1 MSFQD
6 KSIQC
11 SDCGTTFTSRAAEQE
26 PFASQGC
33 TNGPKRC
40 LQCRQASKSECY
52 ENNSH
57 GSRLRM
63 SPAVS
68 PDCGRDNEVPS
79 VALDDNT
86 VLRRQ
91 LKGIERY
98 FLRCPNA
105 NLIVVAQIRGFISS
119 HQLEAVLHKLRRKH
133 PLLGVR
139 ISLDHRNIAW
149 LTSEGV
155 PENLVHV
162 EQRAAEDSDAWIHR
176 VNEEQ
181 KFCFPLD
188 KGPLIR
194 FVLFNYPQN
203 SHLII
208 NCHHSICDGLSIT
221 YLIHDIL
228 SHTGNPGG
236 RLESTVA
243 SVVTENTKLP
253 ASASISLFQKIRM
266 KVLNRLWERKN
277 ISFSEDDYG
286 ALHHK
291 YWSRLKDNSIL
302 SWGLTESQTSDF
314 VSRCRKENVTVNS
327 AIVTAFMAAQRNIQG
342 TRPSYLSTVSMP
354 VDIRNRF
361 SPHIG
366 EVFGLYVSS
375 VKATFNYSM
384 KTSFWSNVRKIHKR
398 INKKL
403 TDKSVFMLPQQTR
416 YMHSTLIDS
425 IYFIK
430 YGLLRN
436 KIASFFL
443 RFSGVNK
450 LNTGLEIS
458 NIGKYKFPVD
468 YGSLKLEA
476 IFVPVFLSDYQEKCL
491 RVISVGR
498 KMFFTLTFWDS
509 IIDKITA
516 EKIRDMSMTYL
527 SRATGWVC

>member
-1 MSFQD
+1 MLH
-6 KSIQC
+6 
-11 SDCGTTFTSRAAEQE
+11 T
-26 PFASQGC
+26 
-33 TNGPKRC
+33 
-40 LQCRQASKSECY
+40 
-52 ENNSH
+52 
-57 GSRLRM
+57 
-63 SPAVS
+63 
-68 PDCGRDNEVPS
+68 PS
-79 VALDDNT
+79 LEELLDDST

-105 NLIVVAQIRGFISS
+105 NLIVVAQIRGSISS
-119 HQLEAVLHKLRRKH
+119 HQLVAVLHKLRRKH
-133 PLLGVR
+133 PLLGAR
-139 ISLDHRNIAW
+139 ISLDSKNIAW
-149 LTSEGV
+149 FTSEGV

-162 EQRAAEDSDAWIHR
+162 EQRAEEDSDAWIHR
-176 VNEEQ
+176 ITEEQ
-181 KFCFPLD
+181 KFRFPLD

-194 FVLFNYPQN
+194 FVLFNYPQT

-208 NCHHSICDGLSIT
+208 NCHHSICDGLSMT

-228 SHTGNPGG
+228 SHTSNPDG
-236 RLESTVA
+236 RLESIVDP
-243 SVVTENTKLP
+243 VVLKKTKSP
-253 ASASISLFQKIRM
+253 ASASISLFQRIRM
-266 KVLNRLWERKN
+266 KTLNILWGSQN
-277 ISFSEDDYG
+277 ISFSENDYG
-286 ALHHK
+286 ALHLK
-291 YWSRLKDNSIL
+291 YWSQQKDNRIL

-327 AIVTAFMAAQRNIQG
+327 AIFTAFVAAQRDIQG
-342 TRPSYLSTVSMP
+342 TSPSYLRTISMP
-354 VDIRNRF
+354 VDMRNRL
-361 SPHIG
+361 SPRVG
-366 EVFGLYVSS
+366 EIFGLYVSS
-375 VKATFNYSM
+375 VRAKLNYSM
-384 KTSFWSNVRKIHKR
+384 KTSFWSNVRLIHKR

-403 TDKSVFMLPQQTR
+403 TNKSVFMLPQQTH

-476 IFVPVFLSDYQEKCL
+476 IFVPAFLSDYQEKCL

-498 KMFFTLTFWDS
+498 RMFFTLTFWDS
-509 IIDKITA
+509 IIDNITA
-516 EKIRDMSMTYL
+516 EKIRDTSMAYL